1 MLFLKRKYTWAVIFL
16 WLFFSACGYRFTGG
30 GNFPFGIRSIN
41 VKILE
46 NRTAETG
53 LENIFTNDL
62 IYEFVRH
69 KKVVLTSSDKADAIL
84 SGVIKSLRIR
94 TIASK
99 GQLTA
104 SARRAEVA
112 VDLQLTDPD
121 GRVKWSANDVSLNE
135 TYNVAPSKQ
144 ATEQN
149 KRDAITA
156 LSKKH
161 AEKIYYRLT
170 DDF

>member
-1 MLFLKRKYTWAVIFL
+1 MLFFKRKYTWTVIFL
-16 WLFFSACGYRFTGG
+16 WLFFSACGYRFAGG
-30 GNFPFGIRSIN
+30 GNFPSGIRSIN

-46 NRTAETG
+46 NHTAETG
-53 LENIFTNDL
+53 VESIFTNDL

-84 SGVIKSLRIR
+84 AGVIKSLRIR
-94 TIASK
+94 TISHK
-99 GQLTA
+99 GEHTA
-104 SARRAEVA
+104 LERRAEVA

-121 GRVKWSANDVSLNE
+121 GMVKWSANDVSLNE
-135 TYNVAPSKQ
+135 TYNVAPGKQ

-149 KRDAITA
+149 KRVAITA
-156 LSKKH
+156 LSKKL
-161 AEKIYYRLT
+161 AEKIYYRLM